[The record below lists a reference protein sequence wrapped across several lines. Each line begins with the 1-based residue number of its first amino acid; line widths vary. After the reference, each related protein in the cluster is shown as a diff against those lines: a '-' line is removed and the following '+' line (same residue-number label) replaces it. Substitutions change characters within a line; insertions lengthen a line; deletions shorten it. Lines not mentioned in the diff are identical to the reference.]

1 MKHDNQER
9 AFLALRPKATECGP
23 TLDQQHFQ
31 EKTLKRPSQR
41 GNVKTMTG
49 KLIALESGSPEG
61 GAHMV
66 LPLLAALQHNQQGVG
81 R

>member
-31 EKTLKRPSQR
+31 EKTLVRG

-66 LPLLAALQHNQQGVG
+66 LPLLAALQHNQQAVG